1 MESKLTSIL
10 KILVKEKQSAGNGEG
25 SAADKTPLLPTL
37 GMNPKQIQW
46 EEMPGNPF
54 LERINKPFSLKLLII
69 ELPMFVGGNL
79 REWLWKCLKF
89 FTIYQISEPW
99 RMEVIKLY
107 LEGKAEIWYQSLKMV
122 NGRIS

>member
-1 MESKLTSIL
+1 
-10 KILVKEKQSAGNGEG
+10 
-25 SAADKTPLLPTL
+25 
-37 GMNPKQIQW
+37 
-46 EEMPGNPF
+46 
-54 LERINKPFSLKLLII
+54 
-69 ELPMFVGGNL
+69 MFVGGNL